1 MTNRIADGLMVDADA
16 DLLGL
21 ALRQLVDNAL
31 KYSSPGTVIELDA
44 TMASTVDLVVR
55 NIGPAIPEHERDRIF
70 ERFVRGAQASRLPGS
85 GMGLAI
91 VRRIAQAHGGDVTAA
106 SSGGVTE
113 FRLSLPRAEVTR

>member
-1 MTNRIADGLMVDADA
+1 MTNRIPADVQIEADA
-16 DLLGL
+16 ELLGL

-44 TMASTVDLVVR
+44 AMGATADLVVR
-55 NIGPAIPEHERDRIF
+55 NSGPAIPEHERDRIF
-70 ERFVRGAQASRLPGS
+70 ERFVRGSQSAPLSGS

-91 VRRIAQAHGGDVTAA
+91 VRRIARAHGGDVTA
-106 SSGGVTE
+106 SSGGGVTE

>member
-1 MTNRIADGLMVDADA
+1 MGS
-16 DLLGL
+16 G
-21 ALRQLVDNAL
+21 
-31 KYSSPGTVIELDA
+31 
-44 TMASTVDLVVR
+44 VDLVVR
-55 NIGPAIPEHERDRIF
+55 NLGPSIPEHERDRIF

-91 VRRIAQAHGGDVTAA
+91 VRRIAQAHGGDVRAA